1 MSRLVKMESAGILHS
16 DAISDEIQWI
26 NIDPYYVYHPLYAY
40 DEGNYIVLDVVS
52 RGRTFVREQLDG
64 FRVFDVPDYFV

>member
-1 MSRLVKMESAGILHS
+1 MGSVGFLPR

-26 NIDPYYVYHPLYAY
+26 NIDPCYVYHALNAY
-40 DEGNYIVLDVVS
+40 DEGNYIVLDVVC
-52 RGRTFVREQLDG
+52 RGRTFVRGQLDG